1 MNYLNLFFLSI
12 FIFGC
17 FTSSVE
23 ATDYKNVED
32 AVSVMTDVLMIMS
45 IICSGFT
52 FITFACFK
60 DLRTYP
66 IRLIMYLCVCIVI
79 GFSFFL
85 VAFDDTVVN
94 SDFCKGAA
102 VITHFFF
109 IANFYWTFCIAF
121 NFYQMIVRRNRESQ
135 RLEKWYHLLC
145 WGLPSILVIFVGAF
159 GCYGRMGTQTDA
171 HSLCYITC
179 EVARFVCFFIPGLI
193 AVSANCILFFFIGRE
208 IHETLSGAPKSDQ
221 RNKRKEFQVYISI
234 FISIGLS
241 WIFGY
246 LMFIIPDDLASI
258 IFLVLFSIF
267 TPLQGVLLFL
277 FYCVNKK
284 VFAKWL
290 GLVGYCIPIFRD
302 WADQLSTDTTSGS
315 RSSTRG
321 SSRSASRTGDSSAAS
336 GSL

>member
-1 MNYLNLFFLSI
+1 MLAVS
-12 FIFGC
+12 
-17 FTSSVE
+17 TPPSE
-23 ATDYKNVED
+23 ATDYQNVENG
-32 AVSVMTDVLMIMS
+32 VSVMTDVLMIMS
-45 IICSGFT
+45 IVSAGLT
-52 FITFACFK
+52 FLTFAVFG

-66 IRLIMYLCVCIVI
+66 IRLIMYLCVCIVV
-79 GFSFFL
+79 GFTFFL
-85 VAFDDTVVN
+85 VAFRDDVVR

-102 VITHFFF
+102 VLTHFFF

-145 WGLPSILVIFVGAF
+145 WGLPSILVTIVGAL
-159 GCYGRMGTQTDA
+159 GYYGPLSTETDA
-171 HSLCYITC
+171 QTLCYITNDI
-179 EVARFVCFFIPGLI
+179 ARFITFFIPGLI
-193 AVSANCILFFFIGRE
+193 AISANCILFFFIGRE

-246 LMFIIPDDLASI
+246 LMFIIPDELASI

-277 FYCVNKK
+277 FYCLNKK

-290 GLVGYCIPIFRD
+290 GLIGFCIPVFRN
-302 WADQLSTDTTSGS
+302 WADQLSTDTTSAS
-315 RSSTRG
+315 RTSNRG
-321 SSRSASRTGDSSAAS
+321 SSRSASHAQSGNSS
-336 GSL
+336 SL